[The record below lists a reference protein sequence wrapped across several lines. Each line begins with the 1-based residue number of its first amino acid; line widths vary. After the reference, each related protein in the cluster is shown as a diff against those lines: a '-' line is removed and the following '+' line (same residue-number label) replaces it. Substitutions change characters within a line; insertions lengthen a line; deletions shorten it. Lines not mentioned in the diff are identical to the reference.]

1 MVLLTVTFPER
12 IQASHRS
19 WGESVA
25 RTDNNAA
32 RRSLLLPL
40 VYVATLSLIGVSSV
54 ALALLGAEHVRTT
67 AIRTTATSDQA
78 AMVDFVSSELTT
90 DDLGAAV
97 TAARREVIDASLRRI
112 AGDHGFDSV
121 ALSLPDGTAI
131 GGDPIEQVTPGV
143 AEAHR
148 DAVATGQATA
158 TVSSASGSK
167 QVLVE
172 GIPIIEDGRIRL
184 VATIQRD
191 ATPVLAPA
199 DDAWRDVALI
209 TAFAAVV
216 LAVLLRSIFQ
226 AAHERLRRQADE
238 IADARKRDQLT
249 GLVNHG
255 YGVARLAQVL
265 DQAKA
270 DGASVGIAL
279 ADIDNFRLLNE
290 TYGSP
295 AGDEA
300 LRVVSAALKTEAAPW
315 LELCRFGPDEFLA
328 IAPAAVARQLPAAMQ
343 RVQRLLDDA
352 SLQFDDSERLPLTM
366 SAGVTYFPFHATG
379 VNELLSAATIAL
391 GEAKAGGGNQTIIA
405 DAWTNEPK
413 HAQTTFDVLQGLV
426 LAIDHKDRYTKRH
439 SEDVAC
445 YALFLARRMGL
456 DDDELAILRTA
467 GLLHDIGK
475 IGIPD
480 DILRKPGRLT
490 PYEYE
495 IVKQHVALGDLIVR
509 DLPEIDRVRAG
520 VRHHHER
527 WDGNG
532 YVDKLAGEEIPLVAR
547 ILSVGDAFSAMTTTR
562 PYRKALSVQQALD
575 ELRAAAGS
583 QLDPT
588 LVGEFVDG
596 IEHDPDAPMPGAD
609 RNGTQLWIPG
619 SRAA

>member
-1 MVLLTVTFPER
+1 MAR
-12 IQASHRS
+12 I
-19 WGESVA
+19 
-25 RTDNNAA
+25 DKNAA

-78 AMVDFVSSELTT
+78 AIADFVASELTT
-90 DDLGAAV
+90 DDLGASV
-97 TAARREVIDASLRRI
+97 SPARREAIDAALERF
-112 AGDHGFDSV
+112 ATAHGLSSV
-121 ALSLPDGTAI
+121 DLSRPDGTTI
-131 GGDPIEQVTPGV
+131 GSDPVGQTTPSV
-143 AEAHR
+143 AEAHQN
-148 DAVATGQATA
+148 AVATGQATA
-158 TVSSASGSK
+158 NVSAASDGT
-167 QVLVE
+167 QVLTEVV
-172 GIPIIEDGRIRL
+172 PIEDAGHIRL

-191 ATPVLAPA
+191 AIPVLAPA

-209 TAFAAVV
+209 TAFAAIV
-216 LAVLLRSIFQ
+216 LAVLLRTIFQ
-226 AAHERLRRQADE
+226 AANERLQRQADE
-238 IADARKRDQLT
+238 IADARRRDPLT
-249 GLVNHG
+249 ELVNHG
-255 YGVARLAQVL
+255 YGAARLEQVL
-265 DQAKA
+265 GQAKA
-270 DGASVGIAL
+270 EGTSIGIAL

-290 TYGSP
+290 TYGSA

-300 LRVVSAALKTEAAPW
+300 LRVVAAALKTEAAPW

-445 YALFLARRMGL
+445 YALFLGRRTGL
-456 DDDELAILRTA
+456 DVDELAILRTA

-495 IVKQHVALGDLIVR
+495 IVKQHVALGNLIVR

-532 YVDKLAGEEIPLVAR
+532 YIDKLAGAEIPLVAR

-588 LVGEFVDG
+588 LVAEFVDG

-609 RNGTQLWIPG
+609 RNGTQLWTPG